1 VPAQE
6 RQSGTGVQLE
16 AGLTRDPDV
25 HERSA
30 RAMTAADRATRQIE
44 RLLAFSRRQRLA
56 PESVD
61 INALVAGMT
70 DLLECSLGS
79 AIALHRV
86 LAPALPP
93 VRIDPGQLEDA
104 LMNLA
109 INARDA
115 MQGQGRI
122 DFTTTRLAD
131 GTIEIAVSDTG
142 CGMSPELAER
152 VFEPFFTTKPAG
164 KGSGLGL
171 SMVYGFVRQSGG
183 SIAIDSAPGQGT
195 RIRIRLPAA
204 APASSQG
211 PTTPGAAVQD
221 TAPRGAGET
230 ILVVDD
236 DPDLLR
242 VTADQL
248 RALGYRVLTAADGG
262 RQPSR
267 CWSRPRRFGCSIR
280 MWSCRCPGTA
290 RR

>member
-1 VPAQE
+1 MA
-6 RQSGTGVQLE
+6 
-16 AGLTRDPDV
+16 
-25 HERSA
+25 
-30 RAMTAADRATRQIE
+30 AADRATRQIE

-70 DLLECSLGS
+70 DLLEYSLGS
-79 AIALHRV
+79 AIALQRT
-86 LAPALPP
+86 LEPALPP

-122 DFTTTRLAD
+122 DFTTTRLED

-204 APASSQG
+204 ALTIIQG
-211 PTTPGAAVQD
+211 TTAPGAAVQD
-221 TAPRGAGET
+221 AAPRGAGET
-230 ILVVDD
+230 ILVVDE
-236 DPDLLR
+236 
-242 VTADQL
+242 
-248 RALGYRVLTAADGG
+248 ALIVIPAGG
-262 RQPSR
+262 VRRQGFQP
-267 CWSRPRRFGCSIR
+267 
-280 MWSCRCPGTA
+280 
-290 RR
+290 